1 MPLPEI
7 VTPVYELVVPSTKKK
22 IKYRPFLV
30 KEQKVLIVAMES
42 QDDAQIIEAIRTILK
57 SCINSRIKIDD
68 LALFDIE
75 YLFLQIR
82 ARSISEQ
89 LELKITC
96 PDDGETEVNV
106 NFMVNDVNVKFP
118 EGHSNII
125 KLENDVTIEMRY
137 PNLDYFS
144 KVNFADEELDP
155 YDLVAE
161 CIKNVYIGKE
171 SAGSFTFKEAREWV
185 ETLTAAHFDKIQ
197 EFFNTMPTLRHELKV
212 KNHNT
217 GVENDIVIEG
227 LVSFFG

>member
-7 VTPVYELVVPSTKKK
+7 VTPIYELVVPSTKKK

-82 ARSISEQ
+82 ARSISEEIQ
-89 LELKITC
+89 MKITC

-106 NFMVNDVNVKFP
+106 NFLVDDVNVQFP

-137 PNLDYFS
+137 PNLDYFR

-155 YDLVAE
+155 YDLVAQ
-161 CIKNVYIGKE
+161 CIKNVYIGTE
-171 SAGSFTFKEAREWV
+171 SAGSFSFKEAREWV
-185 ETLTAAHFDKIQ
+185 DTLTASQFDKIQ
-197 EFFNTMPTLRHELKV
+197 EFFNSMPTLRHELKV

-217 GVENDIVIEG
+217 GVTNDIVIEG

>member
-1 MPLPEI
+1 
-7 VTPVYELVVPSTKKK
+7 VVPSTKKK

-82 ARSISEQ
+82 ARSISEKI
-89 LELKITC
+89 ELKITC

-106 NFMVNDVNVKFP
+106 NFLVDDVKVQFP

-125 KLENDVTIEMRY
+125 KLENDVTIEMSY
-137 PNLDYFS
+137 PNLDYFR

-161 CIKNVYIGKE
+161 CIKNVYIGTE
-171 SAGSFTFKEAREWV
+171 SAGTFTFKEAREWV
-185 ETLTAAHFDKIQ
+185 ETLTASQFDKIQ
-197 EFFNTMPTLRHELKV
+197 EFFNTMPTLKHEMKV
-212 KNHNT
+212 KNHKT
-217 GVENDIVIEG
+217 GVTNDIVIEG

>member
-7 VTPVYELVVPSTKKK
+7 VTPTYELVVPSTKKK

-82 ARSISEQ
+82 ARSISEEIQ
-89 LELKITC
+89 MKITC

-106 NFMVNDVNVKFP
+106 NFLVDDVNIQFP

-137 PNLDYFS
+137 PNLDYFR

-155 YDLVAE
+155 YDLVAQ
-161 CIKNVYIGKE
+161 CIKNVYIGTE
-171 SAGSFTFKEAREWV
+171 SAGSFSFKEAREWV
-185 ETLTAAHFDKIQ
+185 DTLTASQFDKIQ

-217 GVENDIVIEG
+217 GVDNDIVIEG

>member
-7 VTPVYELVVPSTKKK
+7 VTPTYELVVPSTKKK

-30 KEQKVLIVAMES
+30 KEQKVLIIALES
-42 QDDAQIIEAIRTILK
+42 QDEEQILEAIKTILK
-57 SCINSRIKIDD
+57 NCINTRIRIDD

-82 ARSISEQ
+82 ARSISEK

-96 PDDGETEVNV
+96 PDDNETEVNV
-106 NFMVNDVNVKFP
+106 NFLVDDVKVQFP
-118 EGHSNII
+118 EGHSNLV

-137 PNLDYFS
+137 PNLEYFS
-144 KVNFADEELDP
+144 KVNFSEDEVDP
-155 YDLVAE
+155 YDLVAK
-161 CIKNVYIGKE
+161 CIKNVYVGKE
-171 SAGSFTFKEAREWV
+171 SAGTFTFNEAREWV
-185 ETLTAAHFDKIQ
+185 ETLTASQFDKIQ
-197 EFFNTMPTLRHELKV
+197 VFFNTMPSLKHTLKV

-217 GVENDIVIEG
+217 GVTNDVVIEG

>member
-7 VTPVYELVVPSTKKK
+7 VTPTYELVVPSTKKK

-42 QDDAQIIEAIRTILK
+42 EDDVQIIEAIRTILK

-82 ARSISEQ
+82 ARSISEEIQ
-89 LELKITC
+89 MKITC

-106 NFMVNDVNVKFP
+106 NFLVDDVNVQFP

-137 PNLDYFS
+137 PNLDYFR

-217 GVENDIVIEG
+217 GVDNDIVIEG

>member
-30 KEQKVLIVAMES
+30 KEQKVLIVAMET

-75 YLFLQIR
+75 YIFLQIR

-89 LELKITC
+89 IELKITC

-106 NFMVNDVNVKFP
+106 NFMVNDVNVQFP

-137 PNLDYFS
+137 PNLDYFR

-155 YDLVAE
+155 YDLVAQ
-161 CIKNVYIGKE
+161 CIKNVYIGTE
-171 SAGSFTFKEAREWV
+171 SAGSFSFKEAREWV
-185 ETLTAAHFDKIQ
+185 DTLTASQFDKIQ

-217 GVENDIVIEG
+217 GVDNDIVIEG

>member
-7 VTPVYELVVPSTKKK
+7 VTPTYELVVPSTKKK

-30 KEQKVLIVAMES
+30 KEQKVLIVAMET

-75 YLFLQIR
+75 YIFLQIR

-89 LELKITC
+89 IELKITC

-106 NFMVNDVNVKFP
+106 NFLVDDVNIQFP

-137 PNLDYFS
+137 PNLDYFR

-155 YDLVAE
+155 YDLVAQ
-161 CIKNVYIGKE
+161 CIKNVYIGTE
-171 SAGSFTFKEAREWV
+171 SAGSFSFKEAREWV
-185 ETLTAAHFDKIQ
+185 DTLTASQFDKIQ

-217 GVENDIVIEG
+217 GVDNDIVIEG

>member
-30 KEQKVLIVAMES
+30 KEQKVLIVAMET

-75 YLFLQIR
+75 YIFLQIR

-89 LELKITC
+89 IELKITC

-137 PNLDYFS
+137 PNLDYFR

-185 ETLTAAHFDKIQ
+185 ETLTAAQFDKIQ

-217 GVENDIVIEG
+217 GVDNDIVIEG

>member
-7 VTPVYELVVPSTKKK
+7 VTPIYELVVPSTKKK

-42 QDDAQIIEAIRTILK
+42 EDDVQIIEAIRTILK

-82 ARSISEQ
+82 ARSISEEIQ
-89 LELKITC
+89 MKITC

-106 NFMVNDVNVKFP
+106 NFLVDDVNVQFP

-137 PNLDYFS
+137 PNLDYFR

-155 YDLVAE
+155 YDLVAQ
-161 CIKNVYIGKE
+161 CIKNVYIGTE
-171 SAGSFTFKEAREWV
+171 SAGSFSFKEAREWV
-185 ETLTAAHFDKIQ
+185 DTLTASQFDKIQ

-217 GVENDIVIEG
+217 GVDNDIVIEG

>member
-7 VTPVYELVVPSTKKK
+7 VTPTYELVVPSTKKK

-30 KEQKVLIVAMES
+30 KEQKVLIVAMET

-75 YLFLQIR
+75 YIFLQIR

-89 LELKITC
+89 IELKITC

-106 NFMVNDVNVKFP
+106 NFLVDDVNIQFP

-137 PNLDYFS
+137 PNLDYFR

-155 YDLVAE
+155 YDLVAQ
-161 CIKNVYIGKE
+161 CIKNVYIGTE
-171 SAGSFTFKEAREWV
+171 SAGSFSFKEAREWV
-185 ETLTAAHFDKIQ
+185 DTLTASQFDKIQ
-197 EFFNTMPTLRHELKV
+197 EFFNSMPTLRHELKV

-217 GVENDIVIEG
+217 GVTNDIVIEG

>member
-7 VTPVYELVVPSTKKK
+7 VTPIYELVVPSTKKK

-42 QDDAQIIEAIRTILK
+42 EDDVQIIEAIRTILK

-82 ARSISEQ
+82 ARSISEEIQ
-89 LELKITC
+89 MKITC

-106 NFMVNDVNVKFP
+106 NFLVDDVNVQFP

-137 PNLDYFS
+137 PNLDYFR

-155 YDLVAE
+155 YDLVAQ
-161 CIKNVYIGKE
+161 CIKNVYIGTE
-171 SAGSFTFKEAREWV
+171 SAGSFSFKEAREWV
-185 ETLTAAHFDKIQ
+185 DTLTASQFDKIQ

>member
-1 MPLPEI
+1 M
-7 VTPVYELVVPSTKKK
+7 PSTKKK

-30 KEQKVLIVAMES
+30 KEQKVLIVAMET

-75 YLFLQIR
+75 YIFLQIR

-89 LELKITC
+89 IELKITC

-106 NFMVNDVNVKFP
+106 NFLVDDVNVQFP

-137 PNLDYFS
+137 PNLDYFR

-185 ETLTAAHFDKIQ
+185 ETLTAAQFDKIQ

-217 GVENDIVIEG
+217 GVDNDIVIEG

>member
-7 VTPVYELVVPSTKKK
+7 VTPIYELVVPSTKKK

-30 KEQKVLIVAMES
+30 KEQKVLIVAMET

-82 ARSISEQ
+82 ARSISEEIQ
-89 LELKITC
+89 MKITC

-106 NFMVNDVNVKFP
+106 NFLVDDVNIQFP

-137 PNLDYFS
+137 PNLDYFR

-155 YDLVAE
+155 YDLVAQ
-161 CIKNVYIGKE
+161 CIKNVYIGTE
-171 SAGSFTFKEAREWV
+171 SAGSFSFKEAREWV
-185 ETLTAAHFDKIQ
+185 DTLTASQFDKIQ
-197 EFFNTMPTLRHELKV
+197 EFFNSMPTLRHELKV

-217 GVENDIVIEG
+217 GVTNDIVIEG

>member
-7 VTPVYELVVPSTKKK
+7 VTPTYELVVPSTKKK

-42 QDDAQIIEAIRTILK
+42 EDEAQILEAIRTILK
-57 SCINSRIKIDD
+57 NCISSRIKIDD

>member
-7 VTPVYELVVPSTKKK
+7 VTPTYELVVPSTKKK

-82 ARSISEQ
+82 ARSISEEIQ
-89 LELKITC
+89 MKITC

-106 NFMVNDVNVKFP
+106 NFLVDDVNVQFP

-137 PNLDYFS
+137 PNLDYFR

-155 YDLVAE
+155 YDLVAQ
-161 CIKNVYIGKE
+161 CIKNVYIGTE
-171 SAGSFTFKEAREWV
+171 SAGSFSFKEAREWV
-185 ETLTAAHFDKIQ
+185 DTLTASQFDKIQ
-197 EFFNTMPTLRHELKV
+197 EFFNSMPTLRHELKV

-217 GVENDIVIEG
+217 GVTNDIVIEG

>member
-30 KEQKVLIVAMES
+30 KEQKVLIVAMET

-75 YLFLQIR
+75 YIFLQIR

-89 LELKITC
+89 IELKITC

-106 NFMVNDVNVKFP
+106 NFLVDDVNIQFP

-137 PNLDYFS
+137 PNLDYFR

-185 ETLTAAHFDKIQ
+185 ETLTAAQFDKIQ

-217 GVENDIVIEG
+217 GVDNDIVIEG

>member
-7 VTPVYELVVPSTKKK
+7 VTPTYELVVPSTKKK

-82 ARSISEQ
+82 ARSISEKI
-89 LELKITC
+89 ELKITC

-106 NFMVNDVNVKFP
+106 NFLVDDVKVQFP

-125 KLENDVTIEMRY
+125 KLENDVTIEMSY
-137 PNLDYFS
+137 PNLDYFR

-161 CIKNVYIGKE
+161 CIKNVYIGTE
-171 SAGSFTFKEAREWV
+171 SAGTFTFKEAREWV
-185 ETLTAAHFDKIQ
+185 ETLTASQFDKIQ
-197 EFFNTMPTLRHELKV
+197 EFFNTMPTLKHELKV
-212 KNHNT
+212 KNHKT
-217 GVENDIVIEG
+217 GVTNDVVIEG

>member
-7 VTPVYELVVPSTKKK
+7 VTPIYELVVPSTKKK
-22 IKYRPFLV
+22 IKCRPFLV

-42 QDDAQIIEAIRTILK
+42 QEDAQVLEAIRTILK
-57 SCINSRIKIDD
+57 NCINSRIKIDD
-68 LALFDIE
+68 LALFDVE

-82 ARSISEQ
+82 ARSISEKI
-89 LELKITC
+89 ELKITC

-106 NFMVNDVNVKFP
+106 NFLADDVKVRFP
-118 EGHSNII
+118 KGHTNLV

-137 PNLDYFS
+137 PNLDYFA
-144 KVNFADEELDP
+144 KVNFAEDNVDP

-161 CIKNVYIGKE
+161 CIKNVYVGSE
-171 SAGSFTFKEAREWV
+171 SAGTFSFKEAREWV
-185 ETLTAAHFDKIQ
+185 ETLTASQFDKIQ
-197 EFFNTMPTLRHELKV
+197 QFFNTMPTLRHELKV

-217 GVENDIVIEG
+217 GVTNDIVIEG

>member
-7 VTPVYELVVPSTKKK
+7 VTPTYELVVPSTKKK

-30 KEQKVLIVAMES
+30 KEQKVLIVAMET

-75 YLFLQIR
+75 YIFLQIR

-89 LELKITC
+89 IELKITC

-106 NFMVNDVNVKFP
+106 NFLVDDVNIQFP

-137 PNLDYFS
+137 PNLDYFR

-185 ETLTAAHFDKIQ
+185 ETLTAAQFDKIQ

-217 GVENDIVIEG
+217 GVDNDIVIEG

>member
-7 VTPVYELVVPSTKKK
+7 VTPTYELVVPSTKKK

-75 YLFLQIR
+75 YIFLQIR

-89 LELKITC
+89 IELKITC

-106 NFMVNDVNVKFP
+106 NFLVDDVNIQFP

-137 PNLDYFS
+137 PNLDYFR

-155 YDLVAE
+155 YDLVAQ
-161 CIKNVYIGKE
+161 CIKNVYIGTE
-171 SAGSFTFKEAREWV
+171 SAGSFSFKEAREWV
-185 ETLTAAHFDKIQ
+185 DTLTASQFDKIQ
-197 EFFNTMPTLRHELKV
+197 EFFNSMPTLRHELKV

-217 GVENDIVIEG
+217 GVTNDIVIEG

>member
-30 KEQKVLIVAMES
+30 KEQKVLIVAMET

-75 YLFLQIR
+75 YIFLQIR

-89 LELKITC
+89 IELKITC

-106 NFMVNDVNVKFP
+106 NFMVNDVNVQFP

-137 PNLDYFS
+137 PNLDYFR

-155 YDLVAE
+155 YDLVAQ
-161 CIKNVYIGKE
+161 CIKNVYIGTE
-171 SAGSFTFKEAREWV
+171 SAGSFSFKEAREWV
-185 ETLTAAHFDKIQ
+185 DTLTASQFDKIQ